1 MDFTIDDIDELI
13 KDFDT
18 NRERIGNIL
27 EENNCCKDIYPLKY
41 SDDDFR
47 LQSLKQEKFVFEGL
61 KVLKKMFKKLNF
73 EDKSTH
79 FAIRYDLEIHRG
91 NLSSATLH
99 KAKDMNRGYFIG
111 KPYIRSMTVETRS
124 IFKEMWLL
132 ISEGQ
137 NYTYIFT
144 TNRSFLPPN
153 IEEYP
158 DIFLVTDVIVGFT
171 DRMVKLSISQIN

>member
-1 MDFTIDDIDELI
+1 MDIDDMDELI

-18 NRERIGNIL
+18 NREKIGDIL
-27 EENNCCKDIYPLKY
+27 EKNDCCKDIYPLKY

-47 LQSLKQEKFVFEGL
+47 LRSFKQEKFVFQGL
-61 KVLKKMFKKLNF
+61 KVLKKMFDKLDRD
-73 EDKSTH
+73 DKSTH

-99 KAKDMNRGYFIG
+99 KAKFMNKGYYIGRPYVKSMIVEQTPNSQDMW
-111 KPYIRSMTVETRS
+111 M
-124 IFKEMWLL
+124 M

-144 TNRSFLPPN
+144 ANRYFLPTN
-153 IEEYP
+153 IEKDP
-158 DIFLVTDVIVGFT
+158 DIFLVTDVVIGFT
-171 DRMVKLSISQIN
+171 DRIVKLSVSQIS